1 MIDNC
6 PKHLI
11 ISVRTIF
18 HDSSL
23 FCLSFCGYNTI
34 FGSHHIKRYYIEDSI
49 CAAVIRFLHQSVA
62 GSDYDTEQ
70 IIQTV
75 SCD

>member
-1 MIDNC
+1 MLGIAA
-6 PKHLI
+6 
-11 ISVRTIF
+11 SV
-18 HDSSL
+18 
-23 FCLSFCGYNTI
+23 LSNLYNM
-34 FGSHHIKRYYIEDSI
+34 FGSRHIKHYYIEDSI
-49 CAAVIRFLHQSVA
+49 CAAVIRSLRRSVA